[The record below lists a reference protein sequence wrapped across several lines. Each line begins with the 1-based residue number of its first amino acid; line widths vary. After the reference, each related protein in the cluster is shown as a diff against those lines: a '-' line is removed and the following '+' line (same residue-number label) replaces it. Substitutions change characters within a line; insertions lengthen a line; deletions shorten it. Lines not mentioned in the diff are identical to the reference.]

1 MPARY
6 SVYGHSYLD
15 HTMLRI
21 MHGQACIQCVHWE
34 VNQILGAHKGTMP
47 YHSNFV
53 WLLIL
58 PSFVGVCVC
67 LCVCAKC
74 RFRLHIGLVW
84 AWKRQTTQALNI
96 CMLPTT
102 ALARSTGS
110 LLPAFFQH
118 SKNKWHI
125 LEAHIT
131 CNSATSFG
139 GKR

>member
-34 VNQILGAHKGTMP
+34 VNKTLGAHKV
-47 YHSNFV
+47 YHALPLKLC

-67 LCVCAKC
+67 VLSVGLDCAH
-74 RFRLHIGLVW
+74 R
-84 AWKRQTTQALNI
+84 
-96 CMLPTT
+96 
-102 ALARSTGS
+102 TGVGVE
-110 LLPAFFQH
+110 
-118 SKNKWHI
+118 K
-125 LEAHIT
+125 T
-131 CNSATSFG
+131 DYTSS
-139 GKR
+139 

>member
-67 LCVCAKC
+67 VLLSVGLDCAH
-74 RFRLHIGLVW
+74 R
-84 AWKRQTTQALNI
+84 
-96 CMLPTT
+96 
-102 ALARSTGS
+102 TGVGVE
-110 LLPAFFQH
+110 
-118 SKNKWHI
+118 K
-125 LEAHIT
+125 T
-131 CNSATSFG
+131 DYTSS
-139 GKR
+139 